1 LSTACYLTIFVS
13 LMNKGIS
20 HIFRSAVI
28 SVLLTGFLAHLVLP
42 FSSHAQKTAFTRWL
56 DHNIVATGGEN
67 ELKLRNTIRKLPEQS
82 HNFHILIK
90 EASQIV
96 ANHKDD
102 FRIHAELP
110 EQSDHLVT
118 SWLVGQWNNFQ
129 HQRTG
134 SNAIL
139 PDATQPILK
148 WISSQSLSKLFYSQV
163 LSNQI
168 HFKQS
173 FEVLKDH
180 SRIVKAIIP
189 LVSGISIN
197 AP

>member
-1 LSTACYLTIFVS
+1 
-13 LMNKGIS
+13 MNRGIS

-56 DHNIVATGGEN
+56 DHNVVATGDEN
-67 ELKLRNTIRKLPEQS
+67 EAKLRNTIRKLPEQS
-82 HNFHILIK
+82 HNFHILIL
-90 EASQIV
+90 EASQLV
-96 ANHKDD
+96 AKHMKD

-129 HQRTG
+129 YQRTG
-134 SNAIL
+134 TNAIL
-139 PDATQPILK
+139 PDATQPIHK
-148 WISSQSLSKLFYSQV
+148 WISSQGLSKLFYSPV
-163 LSNQI
+163 LNNRI
-168 HFKQS
+168 HLKQT
-173 FEVLKDH
+173 FEDLKDH
-180 SRIVKAIIP
+180 FRIVKAMIP